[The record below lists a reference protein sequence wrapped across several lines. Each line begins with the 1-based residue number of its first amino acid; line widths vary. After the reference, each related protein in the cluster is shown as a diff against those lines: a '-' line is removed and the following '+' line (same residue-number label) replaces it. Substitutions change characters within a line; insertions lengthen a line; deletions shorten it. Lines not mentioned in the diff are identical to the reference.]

1 MTDQAVPQKRFPKRF
16 SMMIWAL
23 TALFL
28 CYIDR
33 VLISLAAIEM
43 KGELGWSDTDK
54 GLVLSSFFIGY
65 LIMQILGGILANR
78 FGGRNVFFGA
88 VMIWSAFTMLT
99 PPAAEMSFSALIFAR
114 FMVGF
119 GEGAAYPAVY
129 GLINGWMRK
138 DEVSSS
144 IGFMGAASTAG
155 TIFALLVAGKIIA
168 LYGWP
173 SVFYLFGGLGFLW
186 GIFWMWKIPS
196 RPIPA
201 EESSIPETDIVKPPL
216 PWKLLLTH
224 PAVLSLYVITMAGA
238 MISFTLVTWMPSYFA
253 DTFGMSTAQAGVYS
267 LMPFVMITFS
277 TSGAGIFADWLIRRG
292 VPTLKVRKSL
302 TYAGFIV
309 SALSLAAITLTSGQ
323 IAAVICITIS
333 LGALGIAVPGYSAIP
348 AELLPRHGEILYGF
362 MAGAGSLA
370 STVVIALT
378 GYILDKTGSYDQMFL
393 IMVGGSVVGLIVFG
407 IFARNDPIYE
417 QNGSR
422 KQLDRKENA

>member
-1 MTDQAVPQKRFPKRF
+1 MTDQAVSQKRFPKRF
-16 SMMIWAL
+16 AMLIWAL

-43 KGELGWSDTDK
+43 KDELGWSDTDK

-78 FGGRNVFFGA
+78 FGGRNVLFWA
-88 VMIWSAFTMLT
+88 VMIWSAFTVLT
-99 PPAAEMSFSALIFAR
+99 PPAAQLSFSTLIFTR

-119 GEGAAYPAVY
+119 GEGAAFPSVY
-129 GLINGWMRK
+129 NLISGWMRK
-138 DEVSSS
+138 DEISSS
-144 IGFMGAASTAG
+144 IAFMTASSSAG

-168 LYGWP
+168 IYGWP
-173 SVFYLFGGLGFLW
+173 SVFFIFGGLGFLW
-186 GIFWMWKIPS
+186 GVFWLWLIPS
-196 RPIPA
+196 RPQPA
-201 EESSIPETDIVKPPL
+201 EEQVIPAKKISKSPT

-224 PAVLSLYVITMAGA
+224 PAVLCLYVIAMAGA

-253 DTFGMSTAQAGVYS
+253 DTFGMSAAEAGVYS
-267 LMPFVMITFS
+267 LMPFVMLTFS
-277 TSGAGIFADWLIRRG
+277 TIAAGIFADWLIRRG

-302 TYAGFIV
+302 TYTGFVV
-309 SALSLAAITLTSGQ
+309 SAFALAAITLISGQ
-323 IAAVICITIS
+323 IAAVICMTIS
-333 LGALGIAVPGYSAIP
+333 FGALGVAVPGYSAIP

-362 MAGAGSLA
+362 IAGAASLA
-370 STVVIALT
+370 STVIIALT

-407 IFARNDPIYE
+407 IFARNDPIY
-417 QNGSR
+417 
-422 KQLDRKENA
+422 A